1 MARPPVIG
9 YEDVEEAV
17 RMLQDKGKPIN
28 PYQVRS
34 VLGKGSEAKILYYL
48 KGMGLDIEYQDEDPL
63 TKRIVNLVRPVVVE
77 LNEQYE
83 EQIRKEKAGL
93 IEELSSERERVK
105 SYRDQLADMSA
116 KLKDETSRADSSL
129 KKIEQ
134 LQTELN
140 AERKALAEQKQRTL
154 SLEEKLDS
162 TNTSLKDT
170 KLHLESTKAEHKEL
184 VVLLKDEHAR
194 TLQGYKEALEQS
206 NRSADRMKAQLE
218 ETTTVVSKQGLE
230 LTALKERLAEASQRE
245 QSFIVQIEQ
254 KDRLISEHSSKLVD
268 LSSELEKLS
277 TEIQGHLKTIATLRE
292 SDEEN
297 IKLKSENAALVKV
310 NDKLSTELDVL
321 KVVIDKLSPRQED
334 KDKKP
339 E

>member
-1 MARPPVIG
+1 M
-9 YEDVEEAV
+9 
-17 RMLQDKGKPIN
+17 
-28 PYQVRS
+28 
-34 VLGKGSEAKILYYL
+34 
-48 KGMGLDIEYQDEDPL
+48 
-63 TKRIVNLVRPVVVE
+63 
-77 LNEQYE
+77 
-83 EQIRKEKAGL
+83 
-93 IEELSSERERVK
+93 
-105 SYRDQLADMSA
+105 
-116 KLKDETSRADSSL
+116 
-129 KKIEQ
+129 
-134 LQTELN
+134 
-140 AERKALAEQKQRTL
+140 
-154 SLEEKLDS
+154 
-162 TNTSLKDT
+162 KDT

-206 NRSADRMKAQLE
+206 NRSADRMKAQFE
-218 ETTTVVSKQGLE
+218 ESTTVVSKQGLE